1 MRTPLTADDPRHGT
15 TRGYH
20 AGCHEPCCRDA
31 MTRREKYLKLL
42 RHRGMQTSVPAC
54 GAQRRIQALM
64 WAGWSATDIS
74 TAAGWSH
81 RNAVHRILKGQK
93 GKPTVWLE
101 RKTHDA
107 VAAVFRDLW
116 AKTPT
121 SKYAGRTATAARAK
135 GYLSALAWDDIDDPD
150 EQPNVGTL
158 SPTRVADGGYARQDR
173 DDIDEVVVT
182 RILGGDWRLRSTV
195 AEKCAVVARWTGTLG
210 ELERLTGW
218 KPERYVTR
226 EDDVA

>member
-1 MRTPLTADDPRHGT
+1 MIASDDARHGT

-20 AGCHEPCCRDA
+20 AGCHERCCRQA

-107 VAAVFRDLW
+107 VA
-116 AKTPT
+116 
-121 SKYAGRTATAARAK
+121 
-135 GYLSALAWDDIDDPD
+135 
-150 EQPNVGTL
+150 PNVGTL
-158 SPTRVADGGYARQDR
+158 SPTRATDGGYARQDR
-173 DDIDEVVVT
+173 DDVDEVVVT
-182 RILGGDWRLRSTV
+182 RILAGDWHLPANV
-195 AEKCAVVARWTGTLG
+195 AEKITVAARWPGTLA

-218 KPERYVTR
+218 SKIERYVTR